1 MHTSCLELLF
11 LLIFTYGSNML
22 FWAHISVILD
32 SDFVLF
38 VVVNGREEGV
48 VATYLPIKPLIIH
61 SGLEPEPQCK
71 PIKIRF

>member
-1 MHTSCLELLF
+1 MHTSCLGLLL

-32 SDFVLF
+32 SDLVLF
-38 VVVNGREEGV
+38 VLVSGREEGA

-61 SGLEPEPQCK
+61 SGLEPEPHCK